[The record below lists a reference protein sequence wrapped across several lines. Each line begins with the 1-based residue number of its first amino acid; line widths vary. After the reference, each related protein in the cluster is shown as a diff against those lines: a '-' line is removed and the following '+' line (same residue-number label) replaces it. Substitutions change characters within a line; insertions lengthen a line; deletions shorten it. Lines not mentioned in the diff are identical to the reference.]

1 MNFST
6 EPPQPVQ
13 LLSALYPPSCERAVT
28 SVQTNV
34 HLNNKS
40 RRPIHDE
47 ESDFG
52 ALVYIVVVLVFYS
65 AGVMV
70 MIVRYL
76 KTEKK
81 ELEEEAALENFFKCM
96 PDKKQEQE
104 HRVNRVAIHA
114 FHTLT
119 SISYDEEEFE
129 DRDTATEEPSPVPSA
144 RKASSKLALALLS
157 DDVTQHPIT

>member
-1 MNFST
+1 MELSRHFLLNKRNMTSST
-6 EPPQPVQ
+6 TQPSQ
-13 LLSALYPPSCERAVT
+13 LLAAIYPNCLRVVEAVKNDIPAPSR
-28 SVQTNV
+28 
-34 HLNNKS
+34 KS
-40 RRPIHDE
+40 RREMADG

-65 AGVMV
+65 AGVIV

-81 ELEEEAALENFFKCM
+81 ELEEEVALENFFKYM

-104 HRVNRVAIHA
+104 HRVNRIAIHA

-119 SISYDEEEFE
+119 SISYADEEIVDDFDIVSE
-129 DRDTATEEPSPVPSA
+129 TSSPDGLFVDG
-144 RKASSKLALALLS
+144 L
-157 DDVTQHPIT
+157 